1 MTTLP
6 LKNTANSLGN
16 LLFGLFTHI
25 VQGVLTLAAGG
36 FAWWFA
42 AAALPAGYA
51 GLAPIMGLVMALIT
65 ARYFYGSGSVATA
78 AGAGAVLAAGLQD
91 EGDGF
96 GSALDTMDSDDD
108 GFMFNLESRLATGLD
123 HSTLPGNIYNQ
134 DFGND

>member
-6 LKNTANSLGN
+6 LKNTANSLGS

-42 AAALPAGYA
+42 ASALPAGYA

-78 AGAGAVLAAGLQD
+78 AGAVLASGLQD
-91 EGDGF
+91 EGDESPSYSSSDRLENRMYGDPKSNIHNVSVGF
-96 GSALDTMDSDDD
+96 DID
-108 GFMFNLESRLATGLD
+108 
-123 HSTLPGNIYNQ
+123 
-134 DFGND
+134 

>member
-6 LKNTANSLGN
+6 LKNTTNSLGS

-78 AGAGAVLAAGLQD
+78 AGAGAVLASGLQD
-91 EGDGF
+91 EGNDFGF
-96 GSALDTMDSDDD
+96 IHESTDSEVKD
-108 GFMFNLESRLATGLD
+108 MFDITDPSNMTLE
-123 HSTLPGNIYNQ
+123 GNIYNL
-134 DFGND
+134 DTGFDD

>member
-6 LKNTANSLGN
+6 LKNTTNSLGS

-42 AAALPAGYA
+42 ASALPAGYA

-65 ARYFYGSGSVATA
+65 ARYFYGSGSGTVATA
-78 AGAGAVLAAGLQD
+78 AGAGAVLVSGLQD
-91 EGDGF
+91 EDDGS
-96 GSALDTMDSDDD
+96 GSALEPMDSDNSE
-108 GFMFNLESRLATGLD
+108 FMFDTPWYDDFAFNTSKGNAYYTGD
-123 HSTLPGNIYNQ
+123 
-134 DFGND
+134 DD